1 MTTYKPIPTTAL
13 EATSQ
18 TRKAGRN
25 WFCRT
30 VSAIVTLGLIA
41 LILHPHSL
49 ISKFD
54 SLKTS
59 HTKPPNGDISQ
70 TNAAMHQGKKSIG

>member
-1 MTTYKPIPTTAL
+1 MTTYEPIPTPE

-25 WFCRT
+25 WFCCT
-30 VSAIVTLGLIA
+30 ISAIATLGLIV

-54 SLKTS
+54 PLKTS
-59 HTKPPNGDISQ
+59 RIGDISQ